1 MSAAILHDM
10 PALQPPDP
18 PLTDGIVAL
27 RGLRS
32 EDATQLVDALRDPD
46 IVRWTRVPAD
56 YSHTDFQ
63 AYIDVVEQ
71 HLAGGESLS
80 LLIVD
85 ASDHDRVLGSCG
97 LHEIASGR
105 PDIGYW
111 VARDARGRG
120 VAPRAAR
127 LMREYAATALGLQR
141 IEVLVH
147 PDNSASQRA
156 AEKAGFHRT
165 GEYRPSPRRDPQE
178 RSDDLVVFAW
188 PDDAGAGGGA
198 G

>member
-1 MSAAILHDM
+1 M
-10 PALQPPDP
+10 PAVQLPDP
-18 PLTDGIVAL
+18 PLTDGVVAL
-27 RGLRS
+27 RPHRP
-32 EDATQLVDALRDPD
+32 EDADQLVGILRDPD

-56 YSHTDFQ
+56 YTRADFE
-63 AYIDVVEQ
+63 AYLGAVAE
-71 HLAGGESLS
+71 HLRDGEALS
-80 LLIVD
+80 LLVVD
-85 ASDHDRVLGSCG
+85 AEDDTRILGSCG
-97 LHEIASGR
+97 LHELASGR

-127 LMREYAATALGLQR
+127 LLRDYGIDVLGLPR

-147 PDNSASQRA
+147 PDNTASQRA

-165 GEYRPSPRRDPQE
+165 GEYRPSPRRDAAE
-178 RSDDLVVFAW
+178 RSADLVVFAY

>member
-1 MSAAILHDM
+1 M

-18 PLTDGIVAL
+18 PLTDGVVML
-27 RGLRS
+27 RGLRPD
-32 EDATQLVDALRDPD
+32 DADQLVRALRDPD
-46 IVRWTRVPAD
+46 IVRWTRVPDGYTHAD
-56 YSHTDFQ
+56 FEAHLAHTHAQ
-63 AYIDVVEQ
+63 AEAGDGLSFLVVEV
-71 HLAGGESLS
+71 G
-80 LLIVD
+80 
-85 ASDHDRVLGSCG
+85 DHDRVLGSVG
-97 LHEIASGR
+97 LHEVRSGR

-127 LMREYAATALGLQR
+127 LVRDWAVHGLGLPR
-141 IEVLVH
+141 VEVLIH
-147 PDNSASQRA
+147 PENASSQRA

-165 GEYRPSPRRDPQE
+165 GEYRPSPRRGPDEP
-178 RSDDLVVFAW
+178 RPDLIVFAW